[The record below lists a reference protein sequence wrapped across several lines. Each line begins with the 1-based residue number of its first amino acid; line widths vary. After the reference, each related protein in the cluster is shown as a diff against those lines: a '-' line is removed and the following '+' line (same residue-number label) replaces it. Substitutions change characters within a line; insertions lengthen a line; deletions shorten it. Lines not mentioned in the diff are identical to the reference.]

1 MSMVDT
7 LVNLAASLVGG
18 GTSGGFLLWMFRHK
32 IGKDTR
38 QIASLKR
45 EVALLKDEKVATL
58 EKQISSAEKKITGV
72 QDRLEEHEKTDRSQE
87 ILATLKILSGDV
99 RDLTN
104 KVSRALERNSGQD
117 AELKSLRHDVN
128 RVSDDLREQRRIC
141 ASLPKG
147 KINDDR

>member
-45 EVALLKDEKVATL
+45 EVAQLKDEKVA
-58 EKQISSAEKKITGV
+58 
-72 QDRLEEHEKTDRSQE
+72 RLEQKIATAEDQIGGVREDLEDHKKHDRSQE

-99 RDLTN
+99 RNLTD

-141 ASLPKG
+141 TGNRPNG
-147 KINDDR
+147 GNI